1 MHYEAGSVVCELT
14 LHFPKMKLGKSWWLV
29 CVLQTGAGGE
39 RHDDRGG
46 HTRCYIFHGQHPAG
60 VALFIHGN

>member
-1 MHYEAGSVVCELT
+1 M
-14 LHFPKMKLGKSWWLV
+14 
-29 CVLQTGAGGE
+29 LQTGAGGE
-39 RHDDRGG
+39 GPDDRGG